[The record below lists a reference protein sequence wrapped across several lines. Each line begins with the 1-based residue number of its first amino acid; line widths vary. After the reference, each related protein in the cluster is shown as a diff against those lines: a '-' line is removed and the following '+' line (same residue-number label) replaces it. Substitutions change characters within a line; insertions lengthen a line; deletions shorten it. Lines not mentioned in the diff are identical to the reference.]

1 MRTIEQ
7 VAKNKNKIRWSI
19 ATPKDGHIGE
29 AGADK
34 EKTGWLWWSTA
45 WDAKAKK
52 EVLKEGR
59 ASDEADALVKV
70 CQANGIKIKLA
81 SESKPTPKKPAKGKP
96 CPCCGRVV
104 K

>member
-1 MRTIEQ
+1 MRTIDQ
-7 VAKNKNKIRWSI
+7 VTRTKNKIRWSI
-19 ATPKDGHIGE
+19 ATPEDGHIGE

-45 WDAKAKK
+45 WDTKAKK

-70 CQANGIKIKLA
+70 CQANGIKIKLTN
-81 SESKPTPKKPAKGKP
+81 EKPAPKKPAKGQR
-96 CPCCGRVV
+96 CPCCGQV
-104 K
+104 KK